1 MSKFAINKTKITIPE
16 PSGIGEA
23 EVLFNYSISGHY
35 PTVNATR
42 LQLSHNRTKE
52 LLVKASR
59 IRRHYDGT
67 GAEQSVTC
75 IAASN
80 THTALLAMFEAA
92 FRAPLAEPAKF
103 GRDGSWCYVTRYGT
117 DPMKVFS
124 WSPFGL
130 SGDALFVACIAD
142 VVKVLM
148 KNNLTNSGRSFKSLE
163 LEDDLISRM
172 NTATQSLVQTH

>member
-16 PSGIGEA
+16 PSGPGQSEI
-23 EVLFNYSISGHY
+23 LFNYSISGHY
-35 PTVNATR
+35 PTINATE
-42 LQLSHNRTKE
+42 LQLSHNRSEE

-92 FRAPLAEPAKF
+92 FRAPLTEPTKF

-117 DPMKVFS
+117 DPMEVFS
-124 WSPFGL
+124 WNPFGL
-130 SGDALFVACIAD
+130 SGDALFVACIED
-142 VVKVLM
+142 VEKVLM
-148 KNNLTNSGRSFKSLE
+148 KNHHTNNGRSFKSLE

-172 NTATQSLVQTH
+172 NTATQSLMQTN

>member
-16 PSGIGEA
+16 PSGIGGT

-35 PTVNATR
+35 PTVNATK
-42 LQLSHNRTKE
+42 LQLSHNRSEE

-67 GAEQSVTC
+67 GTEQSVTC

-92 FRAPLAEPAKF
+92 FRAAPCRARQIWQRWFLVLRHPIRH
-103 GRDGSWCYVTRYGT
+103 GPDGG
-117 DPMKVFS
+117 F
-124 WSPFGL
+124 
-130 SGDALFVACIAD
+130 
-142 VVKVLM
+142 
-148 KNNLTNSGRSFKSLE
+148 
-163 LEDDLISRM
+163 
-172 NTATQSLVQTH
+172 